1 MGTSPSSLSSPSSSP
16 SLSSLAGQPLAPQ
29 AYSKE
34 STTLDNYIMGIQ
46 NLTGQQGQ
54 GILGAGQGQVQAGQA
69 TTNQGITA
77 LGPALSLLTNLVQ
90 GNQADITQAAQPEID
105 QISQQFDQIRNLV
118 SLQPR
123 GGGKTSALAEAPFQQ
138 AGQIQRTEGQ
148 LRSNAVGQLSSLG
161 TSLANIG
168 LGQSGVGL
176 QESNLGLNLEQ
187 SSANDALQ
195 KQGLNY
201 GQQTP
206 IQQFATLAGAI
217 F

>member
-29 AYSKE
+29 ANS
-34 STTLDNYIMGIQ
+34 LDNYIRGIQ

-161 TSLANIG
+161 TNLANIG

-201 GQQTP
+201 GQQSTL
-206 IQQFATLAGAI
+206 QQLVGVI